1 MQNSCNSLNSLV
13 TGGLQGIGRE
23 IVQQLKQRGDNVFVF
38 DIVEQDDSRVKELTN
53 QGIQYFQVD
62 ISSTQSIKNGFS
74 SLFSLT
80 TGKTL
85 DILVNNA
92 GITKDGL
99 AIRMSEND
107 WDSVLQVNLKGAFF
121 CCQHAIKQMM
131 RQKKSYIINISSI
144 VGLTGNAGQ
153 ANYAA
158 SKAGLISITKSLAM
172 EYGSRSIL
180 VNAIAPG
187 FIKTQ
192 MTEKL
197 SSKIKDSILNRISLK
212 RFGDPKDVAN
222 LVCFLTSGQAD
233 YVTGSVIDLNGGMF

>member
-144 VGLTGNAGQ
+144 VSLTGNAGQ

-158 SKAGLISITKSLAM
+158 SKAGLISITKSLAV
-172 EYGSRSIL
+172 EYGSRNIL

>member
-1 MQNSCNSLNSLV
+1 MQSLNSLV

-38 DIVEQDDSRVKELTN
+38 DIVEQNDPVVNELTN
-53 QGIQYFQVD
+53 QGILYFQVD
-62 ISSTQSIKNGFS
+62 VSSIESIQNGFS
-74 SLFSLT
+74 SFFNVT
-80 TGKTL
+80 CGKI
-85 DILVNNA
+85 DVLVNNA
-92 GITKDGL
+92 GITRDGL
-99 AIRMSEND
+99 AIRMNEQD
-107 WDSVLQVNLKGAFF
+107 WDSVLHVNLKGAFF
-121 CCQHAIKQMM
+121 CCQYAIKQMM
-131 RQKKSYIINISSI
+131 RQNKGYIINISSI

-158 SKAGLISITKSLAM
+158 SKAGLISLTKTLAM
-172 EYGSRSIL
+172 EYGSRNIL

-197 SSKIKDSILNRISLK
+197 SSKIKDSILSRISLK